1 VSEEDQIRF
10 IKHMDSLTGEAFL
23 VGLFRR
29 GIGTKLEAV
38 LFDGTGIPLEGV
50 TYQFEFP
57 VPRGRADIVMFH
69 LDGTATVIE
78 VKDGSSGLQ
87 SVLAGIGQVTC
98 YAVQIGMSRG
108 MTKAVRKVLAFSR
121 MRLDDEDLVSASCL
135 KAGVIPIELGNAAA
149 LKEVSIEHIKGVENA
164 STQ

>member
-10 IKHMDSLTGEAFL
+10 IKHMDRLTGEAFL
-23 VGLFRR
+23 VGLFKR
-29 GIGTKLEAV
+29 GIGTKLEAA
-38 LFDGTGIPLEGV
+38 LFDGTDIPLDGV

-69 LDGTATVIE
+69 SDGTITVVE

-98 YAVQIGMSRG
+98 YAVQIGMSKGVTR
-108 MTKAVRKVLAFSR
+108 KVRKALAFSR
-121 MRLDDEDLVSASCL
+121 LGADDEELVFMSCL
-135 KAGVIPIELGNAAA
+135 KAGVVPIILGDAQEYR
-149 LKEVSIEHIKGVENA
+149 KA
-164 STQ
+164 STEHLKRLVES